1 MHDIENT
8 SLEAH
13 VSLCAERYQ
22 ALERRFE
29 HVEQKIDN
37 LTESITIVRDQ
48 IVAIGESQ
56 TNRWSALHIGVIGAL
71 MTVIGFLASMLIN

>member
-13 VSLCAERYQ
+13 VSLCAERYA

-48 IVAIGESQ
+48 IVAISENQ
-56 TNRWSALHIGVIGAL
+56 NDRWSTLHISVIGAL
-71 MTVIGFLASMLIN
+71 MTVIGFLASLLIS